1 LTILP
6 SGWKAEDLC
15 PYPNLRRK
23 LGLALAFMLFGSVA
37 CVSGVA
43 LLVAD
48 NDPNP
53 RSAFAFAP
61 PQPASR
67 PIITSAITIERP
79 AVDAV
84 SAPNI
89 TAANGITPCPINATG
104 EVNGN
109 CKTAAAQKRLNA
121 APAARVETDYRNV
134 PAGVPEQVA
143 LVANTPPPVGTV
155 GTTPESTDAPSPP
168 SMSAEPVPA
177 ASSKPKPVEEPD
189 TGNPHARFD
198 VICPAC
204 LPVKPVGEPDAG
216 NPHVRFEQKTA
227 RHQSRRRN
235 SYDGFSLFAFDQ
247 RGRPR
252 FRPLFW

>member
-1 LTILP
+1 MTILP

-134 PAGVPEQVA
+134 PAGVPEPVA
-143 LVANTPPPVGTV
+143 LVANTPPPV

-177 ASSKPKPVEEPD
+177 ASSKPKPVE
-189 TGNPHARFD
+189 
-198 VICPAC
+198 
-204 LPVKPVGEPDAG
+204 EPDAG